1 MVSIY
6 NWILNKVLILRNGLV
21 GLREVEP
28 ALPHPWSLK
37 SPFERWTIY
46 SKVLLAA
53 SIICFITF
61 LILHLGKR
69 TAVSA
74 AALVRRPSAP
84 ALKTPVLCE
93 RTLLDMWRYYLVLL
107 LILCLFF
114 SVPWEWFRLYK
125 IEVAKK
131 TRVLSEGYARSC
143 YQADQS
149 FWEILK
155 IWMSWNFS
163 WDTGSCESY
172 YKALMVDPFWEVNPL
187 MAISSIVWRLVIHPV
202 DLFSH
207 TIGRSFRNIMKE
219 IPIQWQIPVFLLL
232 PLTCVSILILAY
244 TRRKD
249 FPVEP
254 QRTRPTTRSRKEEVS
269 VTCKTCGDND
279 CNGTTQKRKRRT
291 NLRVFLARETS
302 AGI

>member
-131 TRVLSEGYARSC
+131 TRVLSE
-143 YQADQS
+143 
-149 FWEILK
+149 
-155 IWMSWNFS
+155 
-163 WDTGSCESY
+163 
-172 YKALMVDPFWEVNPL
+172 
-187 MAISSIVWRLVIHPV
+187 AISSIVWRLVIHPV

>member
-187 MAISSIVWRLVIHPV
+187 MRSSGRAYPSWEQPITS
-202 DLFSH
+202 DLCTENPS
-207 TIGRSFRNIMKE
+207 
-219 IPIQWQIPVFLLL
+219 
-232 PLTCVSILILAY
+232 
-244 TRRKD
+244 
-249 FPVEP
+249 
-254 QRTRPTTRSRKEEVS
+254 TRPA
-269 VTCKTCGDND
+269 VTCLSKPGAASNKSDLCPQNPFTRPAVSGLSEPGAASNM
-279 CNGTTQKRKRRT
+279 
-291 NLRVFLARETS
+291 
-302 AGI
+302 